1 MTKKAKSG
9 GTARAALAPAA
20 NPAPTKMSREQAAQE
35 RRWRA
40 EDALRTLSRA
50 DEIKRDAGLMRD
62 VRGMANE
69 QMKALQK
76 VAGNGN
82 GGKK

>member
-1 MTKKAKSG
+1 MTKKAKAG
-9 GTARAALAPAA
+9 GAARAALAPA
-20 NPAPTKMSREQAAQE
+20 NPAPVKMSREQAQQE

-50 DEIKRDAGLMRD
+50 EEIKRDAGLMRD

-69 QMKALQK
+69 QMKALGK